1 MSAETTSGLATR
13 FAPSPNG
20 HLHPGHAFS
29 ALTAWD
35 WAQANNARFI
45 LRIED
50 TDRTRARAE
59 FEQSQLDDLAWLGL
73 TWEQPVRRQS
83 EHMADYQRGLDRLTE
98 LGVIYPCFCTRKD
111 IADAPIAPHGPD
123 GMIYPGT
130 CRHLSLDVRDTKK
143 AEGIPFALRLDTAR
157 AQDIA
162 ERLTG
167 NRLTF
172 MEHGTGP
179 NGETGRLPADTSAI
193 GDAVIARKDGV
204 IAYHLAVVM
213 DDADQGITH
222 VIRGQD
228 LFFAT
233 PFHRL
238 LQVLLDL
245 PEPAYIH
252 HRLILDETGERMAKR
267 RGSKTLGDLRADGMT
282 VEDIRAMVGID

>member
-1 MSAETTSGLATR
+1 MYAKTTSSLATR

-20 HLHPGHAFS
+20 HLHAGHAFS

-35 WAQANNARFI
+35 WAKANNARF
-45 LRIED
+45 LVRVED
-50 TDRTRARAE
+50 TDRARARAE
-59 FEQSQLDDLAWLGL
+59 FEQSQLEDLAWLGL

-83 EHMADYQRGLDRLTE
+83 EHMTDYQRGLDRLTE

-111 IADAPIAPHGPD
+111 IAEAPIAPHGPD
-123 GMIYPGT
+123 GAVYPGT
-130 CRHLSLDVRDTKK
+130 CRHLSRDVQETKK
-143 AEGIPFALRLDTAR
+143 AEGTPFALRLDTAR
-157 AQDIA
+157 ALEIA

-179 NGETGRLPADTSAI
+179 NGETGRLPADMSAI

-213 DDADQGITH
+213 DDAAQGITH
-222 VIRGQD
+222 IIRGQD

-245 PEPAYIH
+245 LEPAYIH
-252 HRLILDETGERMAKR
+252 HRLILDDTGERMAKR
-267 RGSKTLGDLRADGMT
+267 RGSRTLRDLRDDGSSPA
-282 VEDIRAMVGID
+282 DIRRMVGFA